1 MIRVLITRK
10 NSKLVSISIK
20 GHADYEEY
28 GKDIVCAS
36 VSSLVISTIN
46 NIISIDDKSI
56 NVIKEDNNILINNI
70 TNNSITN
77 KLLNNMIIYLEE
89 ICSKYPKNIKII
101 REEKP

>member
-1 MIRVLITRK
+1 MIKILVIRN
-10 NSKLVSISIK
+10 NSKLISISIK
-20 GHADYEEY
+20 GHAAYEEY

-56 NVIKEDNNILINNI
+56 NVIKNDNDILINHI
-70 TNNSITN
+70 TDNYITN
-77 KLLNNMIIYLEE
+77 KLLNNMINYLEE
-89 ICSKYPKNIKII
+89 ISSNYPKNIEII